1 MIQIQNFNASLRQV
15 IREIYF
21 FVHMIAEHISD
32 LAESDQ
38 IQLW

>member
-21 FVHMIAEHISD
+21 FIHMITKHISD
-32 LAESDQ
+32 PADFG
-38 IQLW
+38 